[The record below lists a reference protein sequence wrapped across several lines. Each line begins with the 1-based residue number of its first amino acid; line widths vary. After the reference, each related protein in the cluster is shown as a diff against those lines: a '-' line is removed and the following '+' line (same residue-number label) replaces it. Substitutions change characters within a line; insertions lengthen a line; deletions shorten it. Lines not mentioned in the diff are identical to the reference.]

1 MLVLQLAVVEH
12 RFLLDLGI
20 VIGSRSETE
29 SAHRLRAVAR
39 LQIAVG
45 QMKAGILGQRVAPRG
60 DLRQTLDRPV
70 VLPVRIIAIT
80 GQIELLAA
88 HRTAQLLVIVHISP

>member
-1 MLVLQLAVVEH
+1 
-12 RFLLDLGI
+12 
-20 VIGSRSETE
+20 
-29 SAHRLRAVAR
+29 
-39 LQIAVG
+39 
-45 QMKAGILGQRVAPRG
+45 MKAGILGQRVAPRG

-88 HRTAQLLVIVHISP
+88 HRAAQLFVVIHISERVRIIALMEVCLAHDT